1 MASIAFAVLFAILM
15 KSFQN
20 GVFNNLIKNV
30 VGYYSGYVQIH
41 QKGYWDEQVLDNCF
55 ALDNS
60 LIEKLKQNP
69 QINEIVPR
77 LETFV
82 LISKG
87 NSTKGCM
94 LVGTDAV
101 KENNLTQ
108 LKSKLINGSYFENN
122 EDAVLL
128 AEGLAKR
135 INANVNDTIVLFGQ
149 GFHGAM
155 AAGKFRVKGIVRL
168 ALPALNDAF
177 VYLPLA
183 ATQYYLSAEN
193 RLTSLSLGVDNP
205 ENTNDIVKN
214 LKATISKKHEVMS
227 WQEMMPEISNHIK
240 ADGFSFY
247 IFSGILYLIIGFGLF
262 GTILMM
268 TVERTYEFGMLIA
281 IGMKKGK
288 LKIILLGK
296 TLLITLFG
304 VVLGM
309 LLSLPLVIYLQEK
322 PIRFSGEIAKAYEQF
337 GFEALFPAEFDLNI
351 FFTQSLIVLFMAI
364 LIGLYPLWFVGVLNP
379 VKAMKKKKQN
389 EYVDQ
394 NCEQKYLEEPKKK
407 PHHHH
412 RGKHWFMGGH
422 FYDGFL

>member
-1 MASIAFAVLFAILM
+1 MILKLIWRNLWRNSRRTLLTMASIAFAVLFAIIM

-69 QINEIVPR
+69 RINVIVPR

-101 KENNLTQ
+101 KENELTQ
-108 LKSKLINGSYFENN
+108 LKNKIIKGAYFQNK
-122 EDAVLL
+122 EDVVIL

-135 INANVNDTIVLFGQ
+135 INAAVNDTIVLFGQ
-149 GFHGAM
+149 GYHGVM
-155 AAGKFRVKGIVRL
+155 AAGKFKIKGIVHL
-168 ALPALNDAF
+168 ASPQMNDAF
-177 VYLPLA
+177 VYLPLT

-193 RLTSLSLGVDNP
+193 RLTSLSLGIDNP
-205 ENTNDIVKN
+205 EKMNAVVKT
-214 LKATISKKHEVMS
+214 LKASIGKNYEVMP
-227 WQEMMPEISNHIK
+227 WQEMMPEIANHIK

-268 TVERTYEFGMLIA
+268 TVERMYEFGMLIA
-281 IGMKKGK
+281 IGMKKSK
-288 LKIILLGK
+288 LKMILLGE
-296 TLLITLFG
+296 TFLITLLG
-304 VVLGM
+304 VVLGIF
-309 LLSLPLVIYLQEK
+309 LSLPSVIYLQEK

-351 FFTQSLIVLFMAI
+351 FFTQSMIVLFMA
-364 LIGLYPLWFVGVLNP
+364 LLNGLYPLWFVSGLNP
-379 VKAMKKKKQN
+379 VNAMKK
-389 EYVDQ
+389 
-394 NCEQKYLEEPKKK
+394 
-407 PHHHH
+407 
-412 RGKHWFMGGH
+412 
-422 FYDGFL
+422 

>member
-1 MASIAFAVLFAILM
+1 MILKLIWRNLWRNSRRTLITMASIAFAVLFAIIM

-69 QINEIVPR
+69 QINVIVPR

-101 KENNLTQ
+101 KENELTQ
-108 LKSKLINGSYFENN
+108 LKNKIIKGDYFQNKE
-122 EDAVLL
+122 EVVIL

-149 GFHGAM
+149 GYHGVM
-155 AAGKFRVKGIVRL
+155 AAGKFKIKGIVHL
-168 ALPALNDAF
+168 ASPAMNDAF
-177 VYLPLA
+177 VHLPLP

-193 RLTSLSLGVDNP
+193 RLTSLSLGIDNP
-205 ENTNDIVKN
+205 EMMNAIVKN
-214 LKATISKKHEVMS
+214 LKTSIGKNYEVMP
-227 WQEMMPEISNHIK
+227 WQEMMPEIANHIK

-268 TVERTYEFGMLIA
+268 TVERMYEFGMLIA
-281 IGMKKGK
+281 IGMKKNK
-288 LKIILLGK
+288 LKMILLGE
-296 TLLITLFG
+296 TFLITLLG

-309 LLSLPLVIYLQEK
+309 LLSLPSVIYLQEK

-351 FFTQSLIVLFMAI
+351 FITQSLIVLFMAL
-364 LIGLYPLWFVGVLNP
+364 LIGLYPLWFVSGLNP
-379 VKAMKKKKQN
+379 VNAMKK
-389 EYVDQ
+389 
-394 NCEQKYLEEPKKK
+394 
-407 PHHHH
+407 
-412 RGKHWFMGGH
+412 
-422 FYDGFL
+422 

>member
-1 MASIAFAVLFAILM
+1 MILKLIWRNLWRNSRRTLITMASIAFAVLFAIIM

-60 LIEKLKQNP
+60 LIKKLKQNS
-69 QINEIVPR
+69 QINVIVPR

-87 NSTKGCM
+87 NLTKGCM

-101 KENNLTQ
+101 KENELTQ
-108 LKSKLINGSYFENN
+108 LKNKITKGTYFQNKE
-122 EDAVLL
+122 EVVIL

-135 INANVNDTIVLFGQ
+135 INAAVNDTIVLFGQ
-149 GFHGAM
+149 GYHGVM
-155 AAGKFRVKGIVRL
+155 AAGKFKIKGIVHL
-168 ALPALNDAF
+168 ASPAMNDAF
-177 VYLPLA
+177 VYLPLS

-193 RLTSLSLGVDNP
+193 RVTSLSLGIDNP
-205 ENTNDIVKN
+205 EKMNTIVQNLQPSIGKN
-214 LKATISKKHEVMS
+214 YEVMP
-227 WQEMMPEISNHIK
+227 WQEMMPEIANHIK

-268 TVERTYEFGMLIA
+268 TVERMYEFGMLIA
-281 IGMKKGK
+281 IGMKKSK
-288 LKIILLGK
+288 LKIILLGE
-296 TLLITLFG
+296 TFLITLLG
-304 VVLGM
+304 VVLGI
-309 LLSLPLVIYLQEK
+309 LLSMPSVIYLQEK

-337 GFEALFPAEFDLNI
+337 GFEALFPAEFDLKI
-351 FFTQSLIVLFMAI
+351 FFTQSLIVLFMAL
-364 LIGLYPLWFVGVLNP
+364 LIGLYPLWFVSGLNP
-379 VKAMKKKKQN
+379 VHAMKK
-389 EYVDQ
+389 
-394 NCEQKYLEEPKKK
+394 
-407 PHHHH
+407 
-412 RGKHWFMGGH
+412 
-422 FYDGFL
+422 

>member
-1 MASIAFAVLFAILM
+1 MASIAFAVLFAIIM

-30 VGYYSGYVQIH
+30 VGYYSGYIQIH

-69 QINEIVPR
+69 QINVIVPR

-101 KENNLTQ
+101 KENELTQ
-108 LKSKLINGSYFENN
+108 LKNKIIKGAYFQNKE
-122 EDAVLL
+122 EAVILS
-128 AEGLAKR
+128 EGLAKR
-135 INANVNDTIVLFGQ
+135 INAAVNDTIVLFGQ
-149 GFHGAM
+149 GYQGVM
-155 AAGKFRVKGIVRL
+155 AAGKFKIKGIVHL
-168 ALPALNDAF
+168 ASPAMNDAF
-177 VYLPLA
+177 VYLPLS

-193 RLTSLSLGVDNP
+193 RLTSLSLGIDNP
-205 ENTNDIVKN
+205 EKMNAVVNSLQPSIGN
-214 LKATISKKHEVMS
+214 NYEVMP
-227 WQEMMPEISNHIK
+227 WQEMMPEIANHIK

-268 TVERTYEFGMLIA
+268 TVERMYEFGMLIA
-281 IGMKKGK
+281 IGMKKSK
-288 LKIILLGK
+288 LKIILLGE
-296 TLLITLFG
+296 TFLITLLG

-309 LLSLPLVIYLQEK
+309 MLSMPSVIYLQER
-322 PIRFSGEIAKAYEQF
+322 PIRFSGEIAQAYEQF

-351 FFTQSLIVLFMAI
+351 FFTQSLIVLFMAL
-364 LIGLYPLWFVGVLNP
+364 LIGLYPLWFVSGLNP
-379 VKAMKKKKQN
+379 VNAMKK
-389 EYVDQ
+389 
-394 NCEQKYLEEPKKK
+394 
-407 PHHHH
+407 
-412 RGKHWFMGGH
+412 
-422 FYDGFL
+422 